1 MRVATGTGELF
12 NRGTRA
18 GVNEAG
24 APSLHIVVYCSCSFE
39 ESRGRKALFT
49 VGEHATEWLGVTRDD
64 DRSDRDP
71 VQGSV
76 VS

>member
-1 MRVATGTGELF
+1 MNSLIVEQ
-12 NRGTRA
+12 
-18 GVNEAG
+18 GVNRRGLEV
-24 APSLHIVVYCSCSFE
+24 HIVWFTVGSFE

-49 VGEHATEWLGVTRDD
+49 VGEHATVWLGVTRDD

-76 VS
+76 IS